1 MLKLPPQDKL
11 LRTINL
17 NDNVVFGKAGS
28 MQLIKGKVIKIN
40 AKTVT
45 IEHKEYNNGPYSTIT
60 ESRRAFQDVVVIPSP
75 VMVIPH

>member
-17 NDNVVFGKAGS
+17 NDGVVFGKAGS
-28 MQLIKGKVIKIN
+28 MRLFTGKVTKIN

-45 IEHKEYNNGPYSTIT
+45 IEHEEYNTGPYSTAHL
-60 ESRRAFQDVVVIPSP
+60 SRRSFEDVVVIPQ
-75 VMVIPH
+75 